1 MRLSQYI
8 ALSLVGVSLLTVG
21 CESLRMP
28 TRSTQPH
35 STQPGIEIRAVLNQ
49 QESAW
54 NAGDLSR
61 FMSFYAR
68 SEQTRF
74 ASGGD
79 VSVGWQTVYDRYQ
92 KRYGNGTGMGT
103 LTFSD
108 IQITPLEK
116 DALAFGRWQLRR
128 DTEVSSGLFTL
139 LFRNTP
145 EGWRIVHDHTS
156 SATKP

>member
-28 TRSTQPH
+28 STQPK

-49 QESAW
+49 QENAW

-68 SEQTRF
+68 SDQTRF

-92 KRYGNGTGMGT
+92 KRYGNGAGMGT
-103 LTFSD
+103 LKFSE

-116 DALAFGRWQLRR
+116 DALAFGRWQLQRNN
-128 DTEVSSGLFTL
+128 EVSSGLFTL

-156 SATKP
+156 SAAKP